1 MYLEAT
7 IVYFFTQ
14 LPRTKSELYVFISS
28 SLVSCSLIAI
38 NIKKSLNWS
47 MKVQSNYHPYKYS
60 SFLFFYELVWYLF
73 CSFITK
79 KSQLYLL
86 SISTI
91 IIYFYSKEFECYGDT
106 LWALFTLST
115 ILFLLSSSDCLLL
128 SRSLIS
134 AILFWYSIILYEII
148 HSNDKIVIQW
158 YKYIKQWSSRLLLSC
173 FLSVLIIKYFSFYFF

>member
-1 MYLEAT
+1 M
-7 IVYFFTQ
+7 
-14 LPRTKSELYVFISS
+14 FISLHNCQEQNQS
-28 SLVSCSLIAI
+28 YMYSLAHSLMSCSLIAI

-79 KSQLYLL
+79 KSQLHLL

-91 IIYFYSKEFECYGDT
+91 IIYFYSKEFECYGDA
-106 LWALFTLST
+106 LWTLFTLST

-134 AILFWYSIILYEII
+134 AILFWYSIILYEIF
-148 HSNDKIVIQW
+148 HSNHKIVVQW
-158 YKYIKQWSSRLLLSC
+158 YKYIE
-173 FLSVLIIKYFSFYFF
+173 